1 MFKLEQV
8 RVCDGA
14 CCVESPRFPNE
25 GHSDCIYHIKG
36 IGKESSGCQLM
47 MDQTIVP
54 DDSKMLGGD
63 MFKGWTSRKLF
74 EETCVKWPQNTP
86 VKNQRI
92 GKTGGCCLQWVKDAN

>member
-25 GHSDCIYHIKG
+25 DHSDCIYHIKG

-47 MDQTIVP
+47 MDLTIVP
-54 DDSKMLGGD
+54 DASKQLKGNL
-63 MFKGWTSRKLF
+63 FAGWTSRKLL
-74 EETCVKWPQNTP
+74 EETCVRWPQNIP
-86 VKNQRI
+86 EASQRET
-92 GKTGGCCLQWVKDAN
+92 KTGKCCWQFIKV